1 MIPSN
6 RIFYVFSLI
15 LSVAVCIYSPVCAS
29 ERDRFTVKTGTILC
43 KSLSSM
49 NQLQDSITRKDGK
62 SASFLRSGECSIAPN
77 PVVVFVIHEEDNFA
91 RVQVPVSGKYFWVAK
106 QALR

>member
-1 MIPSN
+1 
-6 RIFYVFSLI
+6 
-15 LSVAVCIYSPVCAS
+15 
-29 ERDRFTVKTGTILC
+29 
-43 KSLSSM
+43 M
-49 NQLQDSITRKDGK
+49 NQLQDSVARKDGK

-77 PVVVFVIHEEDNFA
+77 PVVVYVIHEEDNFA